1 MFLIDWAV
9 SSMSFLSF
17 GNILFF
23 HQHFWALKHCQAWLC
38 LWAPQWLVF
47 EAHLQRQER
56 RSYNPQSCTCR
67 TGPQVTTVGH
77 TPSLTDMS
85 EDAGVLLGLSLGGV
99 TQAVGPVPAQLLL
112 RLVLLVMRRWESAG
126 LQWKCGRED
135 ELSRRAPM
143 EQPGSLEEKEV
154 CSRAPT
160 QCPLQ
165 GALTPHRRFPS
176 LHLGEGSGGV
186 AS

>member
-1 MFLIDWAV
+1 M
-9 SSMSFLSF
+9 
-17 GNILFF
+17 
-23 HQHFWALKHCQAWLC
+23 
-38 LWAPQWLVF
+38 
-47 EAHLQRQER
+47 
-56 RSYNPQSCTCR
+56 
-67 TGPQVTTVGH
+67 
-77 TPSLTDMS
+77 
-85 EDAGVLLGLSLGGV
+85 LLGLSLGGV

-176 LHLGEGSGGV
+176 LHLREGSGGV